1 MNFTMLYP
9 IRQLTADDYDGM
21 IALWQRSGLGYR
33 PRGRDAYEAV
43 AKEIKR
49 LETAF
54 FGMFDGDKMIGSI
67 IGTADGRRGWIN
79 RLTVDPDY
87 RGRGLAARLLKE
99 CEDFLHQLGLKVIAA
114 LIEDDNQ
121 GSFSAFKKSGYIY
134 NPNVAYYSK
143 RFTQDD

>member
-1 MNFTMLYP
+1 MLYP
-9 IRQLTADDYDGM
+9 IRQLTADDYDEL

-33 PRGRDAYEAV
+33 PRGRDTYESV
-43 AKEIKR
+43 AKEIER
-49 LETAF
+49 SETAF

-67 IGTADGRRGWIN
+67 IGTSDGRRGWIN

-87 RGRGLAARLLKE
+87 RGQGLAARLLSE
-99 CEDFLHQLGLKVIAA
+99 CEDFLHKLGLKVIAA
-114 LIEDDNQ
+114 LIEGGNQ

-134 NPNVAYYSK
+134 GPDIAYYSK

>member
-1 MNFTMLYP
+1 MLYP
-9 IRQLTADDYDGM
+9 IRRLTADDYDEL

-33 PRGRDAYEAV
+33 PRGRDTREAIT
-43 AKEIKR
+43 KEIKR
-49 LETAF
+49 SETAF

-67 IGTADGRRGWIN
+67 IGSTDGRRGWIN

-87 RGRGLAARLLKE
+87 RGQGLAALLLKE
-99 CEDFLHQLGLKVIAA
+99 CEDFLHKLGLKVIAA
-114 LIEDDNQ
+114 LIEGGNQ

-134 NPNVAYYSK
+134 GPDIAYLSK

>member
-1 MNFTMLYP
+1 MLYP
-9 IRQLTADDYDGM
+9 IRRLTADDYDEL

-33 PRGRDAYEAV
+33 PRGRDSREAV
-43 AKEIKR
+43 AKEIQR
-49 LETAF
+49 SETAF

-67 IGTADGRRGWIN
+67 IGSSDGRRGWIN

-87 RGRGLAARLLKE
+87 RGRGLAALLLKE

-114 LIEDDNQ
+114 LIEGGNQ
-121 GSFSAFKKSGYIY
+121 GSFSTFKKSGYIY
-134 NPNVAYYSK
+134 SPDVVYYSK